1 MAATTTEV
9 KEKLD
14 LALNALAGELTDLP
28 SILEDE
34 QSGELSSI
42 ERDVRAMEWGQVM
55 GTLRTILY
63 PAYRSGQM
71 TPEQATRYRL
81 LLQRL
86 KEAMP
91 VIERLG
97 FAKPSISLDP

>member
-1 MAATTTEV
+1 MAATATEV

-14 LALNALAGELTDLP
+14 LALNALAGELTDLL
-28 SILEDE
+28 SILEDQ

-55 GTLRTILY
+55 GTLRAILY

-71 TPEQATRYRL
+71 TPGQAARYRAL
-81 LLQRL
+81 LLRL

-97 FAKPSISLDP
+97 FAKPSISLEL